1 MMAGAF
7 LYLPDK
13 YQSKGVQEIADGFS
27 CVEWRVQEEKTSVV
41 GMGRMAS
48 TSLL

>member
-7 LYLPDK
+7 LYLPEK
-13 YQSKGVQEIADGFS
+13 YQSKGVHKRLLTDVAVLMDSTGG
-27 CVEWRVQEEKTSVV
+27 KTTVV

-48 TSLL
+48 TGLL

>member
-13 YQSKGVQEIADGFS
+13 YQSKGVLK
-27 CVEWRVQEEKTSVV
+27 R
-41 GMGRMAS
+41 
-48 TSLL
+48 LLMDFAVLNGEYRRGKHQSWAWAL

>member
-13 YQSKGVQEIADGFS
+13 YQSKGVHKRLLTDLAVAQEG
-27 CVEWRVQEEKTSVV
+27 KTSVV

-48 TSLL
+48 TGLL